1 MRPSDANVEWKNST
15 RVPRCRQRSIERRAS
30 APCRF
35 SGIPSG
41 IACPSAAR
49 RNSITRV
56 TQHTAFLLAAGLGT
70 RLRPLTATRPKALLP
85 VCGVPMLDYALALVR
100 KHGHRDV
107 IVNAHHHWQQIA
119 AWASQNDVE
128 IQVELPDVLGTGG
141 GLRAALERLAEVV
154 TIVNADILASHDLSA
169 LAAAVP
175 TGGAAMIL
183 REAPDAASI
192 GPVERDAQGT
202 VVRITGVVPSPR
214 GIPGTHFTGIH
225 AMHRDAVAR
234 IPEGVQGV
242 IETAYK
248 ELVPLGKVRAVLE
261 PGATW
266 FDVGTP
272 AAYLAA
278 NLAVL
283 RGEIAV
289 PLDPWTRGTR
299 NGTSWVGAG
308 VVIRGEIESCAIGP
322 GVTIHDGASLE
333 RCVVWEGATVLPGIY
348 EDSILFETNVL
359 EVRRP
364 SS

>member
-1 MRPSDANVEWKNST
+1 M
-15 RVPRCRQRSIERRAS
+15 
-30 APCRF
+30 
-35 SGIPSG
+35 SGTHS
-41 IACPSAAR
+41 
-49 RNSITRV
+49 
-56 TQHTAFLLAAGLGT
+56 AFLLAAGLGT

-100 KHGHRDV
+100 QQGHRDV
-107 IVNAHHHWQQIA
+107 LVNAHHHWQQIA
-119 AWASQNDVE
+119 AWASQHDVE

-141 GLRAALERLAEVV
+141 GLRAALERLADVV

-175 TGGAAMIL
+175 VGGAAMML
-183 REAPDAASI
+183 REAADAATI
-192 GPVERDAQGT
+192 GPVERDAQGN
-202 VVRITGVVPSPR
+202 VVRITSVVPSTR
-214 GIPGTHFTGIH
+214 GVPGTHFTGIH
-225 AMHRDAVAR
+225 AMHRDAVSR

-289 PLDPWTRGTR
+289 PLDPWTRGMR
-299 NGTSWVGAG
+299 SGTSWIGDGA
-308 VVIRGEIESCAIGP
+308 VIRGEIDSCAIGR
-322 GVTIHDGASLE
+322 GVTVSAGASLT
-333 RCVVWEGATVLPGIY
+333 RCVVWDGAAVSPGTY
-348 EDSILFETNVL
+348 EDSILFESNVL
-359 EVRRP
+359 ETRRP

>member
-1 MRPSDANVEWKNST
+1 M
-15 RVPRCRQRSIERRAS
+15 
-30 APCRF
+30 
-35 SGIPSG
+35 SGAHS
-41 IACPSAAR
+41 
-49 RNSITRV
+49 
-56 TQHTAFLLAAGLGT
+56 AFLLAAGLGT

-85 VCGVPMLDYALALVR
+85 VCGVPMLDYALALAR
-100 KHGHRDV
+100 QHGHRDV
-107 IVNAHHHWQQIA
+107 IVNAHHHWQQVA
-119 AWASQNDVE
+119 AWASQHDVE

-141 GLRAALERLAEVV
+141 GLRAALARLADVV
-154 TIVNADILASHDLSA
+154 TIVNADILASHDLTA
-169 LAAAVP
+169 LANAVP
-175 TGGAAMIL
+175 AGGAAMIL

-192 GPVERDAQGT
+192 GPVERDAEGNVT
-202 VVRITGVVPSPR
+202 RITSVVPSTR
-214 GIPGTHFTGIH
+214 GIAGTHFTGIH

-272 AAYLAA
+272 EAYLAA

-289 PLDPWTRGTR
+289 PIDPWTRGTR
-299 NGTSWVGAG
+299 SGTSWIGDGA
-308 VVIRGEIESCAIGP
+308 VIRGSVQNSVIGA
-322 GVTIHDGASLE
+322 GAAVAQGATLSS
-333 RCVVWEGATVLPGIY
+333 CVVWDGATVAPGVY
-348 EDSILFETNVL
+348 DDSILFDSNVL
-359 EVRRP
+359 ETRRP